1 VRILHIQNNTNFF
14 FFVQPGTL
22 SHLRRV
28 NSPIGREG
36 KAAKPRML
44 HNTHWGMVSKN
55 KKSNSLSSHVC
66 FFVCQVC
73 PSETP
78 EGQACGLVKNL
89 ALMSYISVGSDSGTV
104 KNNRHFNFDVFLVFV
119 LRHVFVVVQVVEPL
133 QDYGTEALEEI
144 RPSDVKD
151 AYKIFVNGAW
161 MGVHRDVGE
170 LERVLRTL
178 RRKVT
183 NKQTETK

>member
-1 VRILHIQNNTNFF
+1 VAQVLNRLTFAS
-14 FFVQPGTL
+14 TL

-44 HNTHWGMVSKN
+44 HNTHWGM
-55 KKSNSLSSHVC
+55 
-66 FFVCQVC
+66 VC

-104 KNNRHFNFDVFLVFV
+104 
-119 LRHVFVVVQVVEPL
+119 VEPL

-144 RPSDVKD
+144 RPADVRD
-151 AYKIFVNGAW
+151 SYKIFVNGAW
-161 MGVHRDVGE
+161 MGIHRDVGE
-170 LERVLRTL
+170 LERVVRSL
-178 RRKVT
+178 RRKGSIKVRRLVCVLVLFSSLFSG
-183 NKQTETK
+183 